1 MKERLQKVMARAGV
15 ASRRK
20 AEELIE
26 TGCVTVDGKTVTKLG
41 TTVDS
46 SVSLIRVSGTPIRME
61 DTVYILLY
69 KPKGYVTTLC
79 DEFNRPKVTDLLHGV
94 RERVFPVG
102 RLDYDTEGLLLLTND
117 GDFTNELI
125 HPKFKIPKVYI
136 AKLKDR
142 VEPEKINVLRNGI
155 RLEDGWTKPAK
166 VVVVKQTSAFTVLR
180 ITIYEGKKR
189 QLKRMADAIGH
200 PVMELKRIQFGPY
213 SLGQLQKGQW
223 QYVKRLEVNTISDKD
238 KVNIQLSAVS
248 KDHKIKA
255 KMKRL

>member
-1 MKERLQKVMARAGV
+1 MKERLQKIMARAGV

-20 AEELIE
+20 AEELIM
-26 TGCVTVDGKTVTKLG
+26 TGCVTVDGQTVTKLG

-61 DTVYILLY
+61 NKVYILLY

-79 DEFNRPKVTDLLHGV
+79 DEFNRPKVIDLLHGV

-117 GDFTNELI
+117 GDYTNELI

-142 VEPEKINVLRNGI
+142 VEPEKINLLKNGI

-166 VVVVKQTSAFTVLR
+166 VVVTKQTPAFTVLK

-200 PVMELKRIQFGPY
+200 PIMELKRIQFGPY
-213 SLGQLQKGQW
+213 SLDQMQKGQW
-223 QYVKRLEVNTISDKD
+223 QYVKRLQIMREDSPQRHRGAEVQR
-238 KVNIQLSAVS
+238 NI
-248 KDHKIKA
+248 KG
-255 KMKRL
+255 